1 MGRAQAR
8 RSHGVRLA
16 LELYKHMHVV
26 CSAPFTGHGDRIGIA
41 GKLCPNAPQPWIDL
55 STAIN
60 PNPYPAP
67 RASALARARL
77 PDPQELW
84 KLEVTAARAFGV
96 TDPQCVLATSGSES
110 VLRLLPHVLPAV
122 TEAIIVWPTYSSHTE
137 SWQRLGV
144 PISRIHC
151 IERASPVPGSVI
163 TLVNPNS
170 PDGSVT
176 PREQL
181 LEAHDKVAACD
192 GFLVIDEAFADADPA
207 CSVADLAGSERCPRL
222 LVLRSFGKF
231 YGLAGVRLGFM
242 IGAPALIL
250 RIRAALGEWP
260 VAADAITAGLAA
272 YTDQL
277 WAERTRLRLR
287 SATRKLNALLTQSGF
302 TIVGGTSL
310 FRLAHSEL
318 APARF
323 KQLLN
328 AGILTRPFDHD
339 TRLLRFGLPHG
350 DTAWRRLRD
359 TLRARP

>member
-1 MGRAQAR
+1 M
-8 RSHGVRLA
+8 GVRFA
-16 LELYKHMHVV
+16 SELYKPMSVV
-26 CSAPFTGHGDRIGIA
+26 FSGPFAVHGNRIGIA
-41 GKLCPNAPQPWIDL
+41 SELCPDAPRPWIDL

-60 PNPYPAP
+60 PHPYPAP

-77 PDPQELW
+77 PDPQQLL
-84 KLEVTAARAFGV
+84 KLEVAAARAFGAK
-96 TDPQCVLATSGSES
+96 DSERVLATSGSES
-110 VLRLLPHVLPAV
+110 VLRLLPHVLPGA
-122 TEAIIVWPTYSSHTE
+122 TEAIIVWPTYPSHTE
-137 SWQRLGV
+137 TWQTLGV
-144 PISRIHC
+144 PVSRIYS
-151 IERASPVPGSVI
+151 IKRAAPAPGAVI
-163 TLVNPNS
+163 TVVNPNS
-170 PDGSVT
+170 PDGSLT
-176 PREQL
+176 AREHL

-192 GFLVIDEAFADADPA
+192 GFLVIDEAFADADPS

-231 YGLAGVRLGFM
+231 YGLAGVRLGFV
-242 IGAPALIL
+242 IGAPKLIA

-272 YTDQL
+272 YTDPL

-287 SATRKLNALLTQSGF
+287 SAARKLDALLIRSGF

-310 FRLAHSEL
+310 FRLAHSDL
-318 APARF
+318 APARY

-328 AGILTRPFDHD
+328 AGILTRPFNHD

-350 DTAWRRLRD
+350 GTTWHRLRE

>member
-1 MGRAQAR
+1 MNAVISDLRPD
-8 RSHGVRLA
+8 
-16 LELYKHMHVV
+16 
-26 CSAPFTGHGDRIGIA
+26 AP
-41 GKLCPNAPQPWIDL
+41 LPWIDL

-84 KLEVTAARAFGV
+84 KLEVAAARAFGV
-96 TDPQCVLATSGSES
+96 ADPQCVLATAGSES

-144 PISRIHC
+144 PVSRIPG
-151 IERASPVPGSVI
+151 IERACPVRGAVI

-170 PDGSVT
+170 PDGSIT
-176 PREQL
+176 SREQL

-192 GFLVIDEAFADADPA
+192 GFLVVDEAFADADPS

-222 LVLRSFGKF
+222 LVLRSFGTF

-242 IGAPALIL
+242 IGATTLIKH
-250 RIRAALGEWP
+250 IRASLGDWP
-260 VAADAITAGLAA
+260 VAADAIAAGLAA

-277 WAERTRLRLR
+277 WTERTRLRLR
-287 SATRKLNALLTQSGF
+287 SAARRLNALLMQSGF

-318 APARF
+318 AAARF
-323 KQLLN
+323 KQLLA
-328 AGILTRPFDHD
+328 AGILVQAFDHD

-350 DTAWRRLRD
+350 ETAWRRLRD

>member
-1 MGRAQAR
+1 MNAVF
-8 RSHGVRLA
+8 S
-16 LELYKHMHVV
+16 ELRPD
-26 CSAPFTGHGDRIGIA
+26 A
-41 GKLCPNAPQPWIDL
+41 QPWIDL

-77 PDPQELW
+77 PDPQELS
-84 KLEVTAARAFGV
+84 KLEVAAARTFGV
-96 TDPQCVLATSGSES
+96 ADPRCVLATAGSES
-110 VLRLLPHVLPAV
+110 ALRLLPHLLPAV
-122 TEAIIVWPTYSSHTE
+122 TEAIIVWPTCSSHIE
-137 SWQRLGV
+137 AWQRLGV
-144 PISRIHC
+144 TLSRIPS
-151 IERASPVPGSVI
+151 IERASPVSGAVI
-163 TLVNPNS
+163 TLMNPNS

-176 PREQL
+176 SREQL

-192 GFLVIDEAFADADPA
+192 GFLVVDEAFADADPT

-222 LVLRSFGKF
+222 LVLRSFGTF

-242 IGAPALIL
+242 IGAPKLIEP
-250 RIRAALGEWP
+250 IRAALGDWP

-287 SATRKLNALLTQSGF
+287 SATRRLNALLTQSGF

-318 APARF
+318 APARY

-328 AGILTRPFDHD
+328 AGIRVRSFDHD

-350 DTAWRRLRD
+350 ETSWRRLREA
-359 TLRARP
+359 LRTKPKVA